1 MKNYG
6 PCVVM
11 RPRKGG
17 LVKFRFEVRRNRPE
31 GWPATRT
38 ILVNGR
44 DGVRL
49 ADMTPQMEAEVDRQA
64 EALFRQLGQLR
75 ALEAAELP
83 RPPKIERSWEELIA
97 LRREHSNWQGLKP
110 ASRATYASTQKRI
123 VQLLGW
129 DPALAPSTILES
141 QIDRIFLKRVLSP
154 HRRKALYLETR
165 RLLEKAVRENW
176 RDPALTLN
184 YSCALPASE
193 LRVWTADDLRC
204 AVTQAIT
211 DGERGLARLLLTQW
225 EVGQRLQSVRFFRYG
240 YQYENGCFFYKC
252 VKTGREIRIELKNPR
267 ARAVLDATYEHG
279 AYMFPSAV
287 DGKPFT
293 GPQLTKA
300 FTRLRRQLKGF
311 DPKLQLRQ
319 LRHTVVLELAL
330 AGCNIPEIASITS
343 HDLATVHHTLK
354 HYLAKDSDLADRA
367 MEKRERR
374 RLEQVSGLSGEV
386 IVDGARR
393 IYIGD
398 LPKAETPQG
407 PPVTKGRPGKAFD
420 EER

>member
-1 MKNYG
+1 M
-6 PCVVM
+6 
-11 RPRKGG
+11 
-17 LVKFRFEVRRNRPE
+17 
-31 GWPATRT
+31 
-38 ILVNGR
+38 
-44 DGVRL
+44 
-49 ADMTPQMEAEVDRQA
+49 
-64 EALFRQLGQLR
+64 
-75 ALEAAELP
+75 
-83 RPPKIERSWEELIA
+83 
-97 LRREHSNWQGLKP
+97 
-110 ASRATYASTQKRI
+110 
-123 VQLLGW
+123 
-129 DPALAPSTILES
+129 
-141 QIDRIFLKRVLSP
+141 
-154 HRRKALYLETR
+154 
-165 RLLEKAVRENW
+165 
-176 RDPALTLN
+176 
-184 YSCALPASE
+184 
-193 LRVWTADDLRC
+193 WTADDLRC

-225 EVGQRLQSVRFFRYG
+225 EIGQRLQSVRVFRYG

-252 VKTGREIRIELKNPR
+252 RKTGREIRIEVKNLR

-279 AYMFPSAV
+279 AYMFPSAE

-293 GPQLTKA
+293 GVQLTKA

-343 HDLATVHHTLK
+343 HNLATVHHTLK
-354 HYLAKDSDLADRA
+354 HYLAKDSELADRA

-398 LPKAETPQG
+398 LPKAETPQA
-407 PPVTKGRPGKAFD
+407 PPVTKGRPGKASD